1 MITSQSIYG
10 RTFDQNC
17 APWGDDRLTNLCYL
31 KNVETYYNNVL
42 KARGYVLLNEVY
54 DTLGFPRTKAGL
66 VVGWFYD
73 ENNVFVDNCIDF
85 NLPDADESEDV
96 DIPID
101 FNVDGDISKHFN

>member
-10 RTFDQNC
+10 RTFDKNC
-17 APWGDDRLTNLCYL
+17 VGWENDRMTNLYFL
-31 KNVETYYNNVL
+31 KIQERFFNDTR
-42 KARGYVLLNEVY
+42 KARGHVLLNEVY
-54 DTLGFPRTKAGL
+54 DALGFPRTKAGL

-73 ENNVFVDNCIDF
+73 KNNAFVDNYIDF

-96 DIPID
+96 DIPVD